1 MQMKKTELGK
11 WRQNR
16 NPGLGPQTG
25 IFALPE
31 LSQSMTLNL
40 MVSWGKKEP
49 LCRGGITLFQK

>member
-1 MQMKKTELGK
+1 MEAELK
-11 WRQNR
+11 
-16 NPGLGPQTG
+16 PGAEQKQTG

-49 LCRGGITLFQK
+49 LFRGSITLFQK